1 MAVPIL
7 SKMSHG
13 IYYFKKNFC
22 SYNLH
27 KLLQDIWTLGHFHYG
42 FFRLCEAEFVMW
54 LLSYFNMMILL
65 LFTLILTYLQLMKQD

>member
-1 MAVPIL
+1 
-7 SKMSHG
+7 MSYG

-42 FFRLCEAEFVMW
+42 FFWLREVVR